1 MNKKI
6 ILQDLGN
13 KDYKATWDYQ
23 EQLFKEIV
31 DVKIQNRNANQK
43 EVTLNSSSRAQSM
56 DEAPTP
62 NYLLFV
68 EHPHVYT
75 LGKSGDIYN
84 LLLSEKQLEAKGA
97 TFYKINRGGDITYHT
112 AQDKL

>member
-1 MNKKI
+1 MNRKI

-31 DVKIQNRNANQK
+31 DVKIQNRNANHK
-43 EVTLNSSSRAQSM
+43 DVTLNSSSRAQSR
-56 DEAPTP
+56 DEVPTP
-62 NYLLFV
+62 NFLLFV

-75 LGKSGDIYN
+75 LGKSGDISN